1 MVKKRPTTRPASS
14 INVPAFVIT
23 WKLLVTSITGIV
35 LAGGIIWGYFNQN
48 TVLDFV
54 AIKTELI
61 LLWFGVGIVL
71 STIVVGVLATPFYSY
86 RARIYIRQN
95 KKNLIS
101 FVGLFIGIWGLFSFY
116 TPSEGFPGW
125 TSASY
130 ENPIGGKISSAIAG
144 QGLVQGIIR
153 ISCILLSSLIIY
165 RPKTAKEIIEVLK
178 FGTVSLYLGLFAT
191 SRALSRFYAKS
202 ESPKILTSPIQDDE
216 PTIPPEIL
224 TPHIRES
231 EIIGS
236 LEGMDVELEV
246 LEGDISPS
254 DKDVSWSESVERLG
268 YFIPEIKSGE
278 IPIVKPD
285 YSKTEENI
293 EGIFNPKEK
302 NLLEK
307 DGTKFNK
314 FWTKADAIYSESAS
328 INTTSTDLT
337 SDQDIPEK
345 SSGII
350 ETASAPLSKRWSL
363 PSLDILT
370 DSDEGGISREDIKKT
385 SDIIKTTF
393 AEYRIEVEVEK
404 VRPGPTV
411 TMYGIEPGWVRK
423 YKRVRVKDEKGNP
436 KLDKNGKQIIAQE
449 EDKTRISVDNI
460 LRREK
465 DLSLA
470 LKTPSLRIETPV
482 MGESL
487 LGIEVPNPNPSIVS
501 LKRVMGSKTYGTI
514 KTKSPLPVA
523 LGRGSDG
530 DEVVFDLARM
540 PHLLIAGATG
550 SGKSV
555 CMNAII
561 SCLIMERTPSEL
573 QMLLID
579 PKRVELTPYNG
590 IPHLITPVVVETD
603 RVVNLLKGL
612 IREMMDRYRTMEE
625 IGVRNI
631 ETYNKKNPASKMPYL
646 VVAIDE
652 LADLMMTAAFDVEQ
666 SICRLAQ
673 LGRATGIHLIIATQR
688 PSVDVITGLIKAN
701 FPSRISFGVTSQVD
715 SRTILDATGAE
726 RLLGRGDMLYQPIDG
741 TRPVRVQSVY
751 ISDDEI
757 GRIVNHWKD
766 TPWSMKPQV
775 DLHTVSDP
783 ESEDNDSSQHGS
795 STPVGRDNLTD
806 RAIELAQRHSKLSTS
821 LLQRRLRIGYPRA
834 ARLMDELED
843 MGIVGPSDG
852 SKSRDVMINTG

>member
-1 MVKKRPTTRPASS
+1 MVKIGILGGRLGEMNNSKPYRKWMD
-14 INVPAFVIT
+14 NVPEKYIDDGWILNEAA
-23 WKLLVTSITGIV
+23 LVAAIEHKYPDAEVKYLTK
-35 LAGGIIWGYFNQN
+35 FNE
-48 TVLDFV
+48 
-54 AIKTELI
+54 KTLQKNDVNF
-61 LLWFGVGIVL
+61 L
-71 STIVVGVLATPFYSY
+71 VGVNLLNAWHTSNTMYQKWLKIMS
-86 RARIYIRQN
+86 N
-95 KKNLIS
+95 KKNNIYPPLSEQNFLYNKGDYLKYYEKKGVPIAPTFLIKKERDAKKIILKAKKN
-101 FVGLFIGIWGLFSFY
+101 GWK
-116 TPSEGFPGW
+116 GF
-125 TSASY
+125 
-130 ENPIGGKISSAIAG
+130 
-144 QGLVQGIIR
+144 
-153 ISCILLSSLIIY
+153 
-165 RPKTAKEIIEVLK
+165 
-178 FGTVSLYLGLFAT
+178 
-191 SRALSRFYAKS
+191 
-202 ESPKILTSPIQDDE
+202 
-216 PTIPPEIL
+216 
-224 TPHIRES
+224 
-231 EIIGS
+231 
-236 LEGMDVELEV
+236 
-246 LEGDISPS
+246 
-254 DKDVSWSESVERLG
+254 
-268 YFIPEIKSGE
+268 
-278 IPIVKPD
+278 IVKPD

-307 DGTKFNK
+307 NGTKFNK
-314 FWTKADAIYSESAS
+314 FWTKADSIYSESAS

-337 SDQDIPEK
+337 IDQDIPEK
-345 SSGII
+345 SSMII
-350 ETASAPLSKRWSL
+350 ETDLAPLSKRWSL

-573 QMLLID
+573 QMLLVD

-612 IREMMDRYRTMEE
+612 IKEMMDKRWY
-625 IGVRNI
+625 IV
-631 ETYNKKNPASKMPYL
+631 KM
-646 VVAIDE
+646 
-652 LADLMMTAAFDVEQ
+652 
-666 SICRLAQ
+666 
-673 LGRATGIHLIIATQR
+673 
-688 PSVDVITGLIKAN
+688 
-701 FPSRISFGVTSQVD
+701 
-715 SRTILDATGAE
+715 
-726 RLLGRGDMLYQPIDG
+726 
-741 TRPVRVQSVY
+741 
-751 ISDDEI
+751 
-757 GRIVNHWKD
+757 
-766 TPWSMKPQV
+766 
-775 DLHTVSDP
+775 
-783 ESEDNDSSQHGS
+783 
-795 STPVGRDNLTD
+795 
-806 RAIELAQRHSKLSTS
+806 
-821 LLQRRLRIGYPRA
+821 
-834 ARLMDELED
+834 
-843 MGIVGPSDG
+843 
-852 SKSRDVMINTG
+852 

>member
-1 MVKKRPTTRPASS
+1 M
-14 INVPAFVIT
+14 
-23 WKLLVTSITGIV
+23 VTSITGIM
-35 LAGGIIWGYFNQN
+35 LAGGIIWGYFNQD
-48 TVLDFV
+48 TVLNFV
-54 AIKTELI
+54 TTKTELVLI
-61 LLWFGVGIVL
+61 WFGLGIVL
-71 STIVVGVLATPFYSY
+71 STVSVGILVTLFYSSLM
-86 RARIYIRQN
+86 RIYIRHN

-101 FVGLFIGIWGLFSFY
+101 FIGLFIGVWGLFSFY

-130 ENPIGGKISSAIAG
+130 GNPIGGKISSAITG
-144 QGLVQGIIR
+144 QGIVQGIIR
-153 ISCILLSSLIIY
+153 VSSILFASLIIY
-165 RPKTAKEIIEVLK
+165 RPKTVIEIIEILK
-178 FGTVSLYLGLFAT
+178 FGIVSLYLGLFAT
-191 SRALSRFYAKS
+191 SRALSRFYVKS
-202 ESPKILTSPIQDDE
+202 ESPKILPSPIQSDE
-216 PTIPPEIL
+216 PNIPPEIL

-246 LEGDISPS
+246 LEGETSPS
-254 DKDVSWSESVERLG
+254 DKDDSWSESAERLG
-268 YFIPEIKSGE
+268 YFIPETKSSG
-278 IPIVKPD
+278 IPIPKPN
-285 YSKTEENI
+285 YSKTAGEI
-293 EGIFNPKEK
+293 EGVFNPKEK
-302 NLLEK
+302 NLLER

-314 FWTKADAIYSESAS
+314 FWSNTDVIYSESET
-328 INTTSTDLT
+328 INTTPYNIPNE
-337 SDQDIPEK
+337 QDIPEK
-345 SSGII
+345 YSEVSK
-350 ETASAPLSKRWSL
+350 TDSAPLSKRWIL
-363 PSLDILT
+363 PSLELLT
-370 DSDEGGISREDIKKT
+370 DSDEGGISRDDIKKT

-514 KTKSPLPVA
+514 KAKSPLPVA

-573 QMLLID
+573 QMLLVD

-612 IREMMDRYRTMEE
+612 IKEMMDRYRTMEE

-631 ETYNKKNPASKMPYL
+631 ETYNKKTPTSKMPYL

-715 SRTILDATGAE
+715 SRTILDTTGAE

-757 GRIVNHWKD
+757 GKIVNHWKD
-766 TPWSMKPQV
+766 TPWSTKPQV
-775 DLHTVSDP
+775 DLHTVSDS
-783 ESEDNDSSQHGS
+783 ESEESDSSQYGS
-795 STPVGRDNLTD
+795 ANSVGRDNLTD